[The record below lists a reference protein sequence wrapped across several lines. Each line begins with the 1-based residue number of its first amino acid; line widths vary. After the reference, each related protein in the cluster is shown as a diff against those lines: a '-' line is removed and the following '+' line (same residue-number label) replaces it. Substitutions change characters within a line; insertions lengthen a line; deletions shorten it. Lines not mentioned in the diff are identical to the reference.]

1 MQAIIGMI
9 GTVLAIVGVVL
20 NNRLNIACFSVWIV
34 SNTIFAAL
42 HIKAG
47 LWSIVVRD
55 VVFTFLAIE
64 GWRQWSKKRR
74 TANDD

>member
-9 GTVLAIVGVVL
+9 GTILAVAGVML

-34 SNTIFAAL
+34 SNLIFAVL
-42 HIKAG
+42 HVSAG

-74 TANDD
+74 AANDD